1 MENAQKRNHYSEL
14 DDLDYSIVSFLQD
27 NARTP
32 FTQIAQELGV
42 TERTIRMRV
51 TQMQKDGVLSL
62 VGVVNPIKAGIRVQT
77 LIQVAVSENKLNDV
91 IDELHEIYE
100 VRLVL
105 LTAGEYQLMLEVFTR
120 NHEELSDF
128 LMNKLNKIQGIM
140 RTNLIVELKVLKSR
154 FKFVR

>member
-51 TQMQKDGVLSL
+51 TQMQKDGILSL